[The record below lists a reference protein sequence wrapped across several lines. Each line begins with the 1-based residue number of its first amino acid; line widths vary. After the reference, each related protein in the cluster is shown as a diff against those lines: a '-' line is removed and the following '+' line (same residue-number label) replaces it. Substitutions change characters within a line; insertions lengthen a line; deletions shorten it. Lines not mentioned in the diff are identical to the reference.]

1 MQFALTVPTIKD
13 RVAQTAAVLV
23 LEPIFE
29 ADLQPEQYAYRAD
42 RSALDAV
49 RHVHKLLNTGHGQIV
64 DADLSGYFD
73 SIPHSELLK
82 SVARRIVDGAML
94 HLIKMWLEAPV
105 EETDEKGN
113 KHRSTRNRDEGKGT
127 PQGAPISPLLSNLYM
142 RRFVLGW
149 KKLGH
154 EERLAAH
161 IVNYADD
168 LVICCRGQAE
178 EALARMRDIMTKLK
192 LTVNET
198 KTRVCKLPE
207 EKFDFLGYT
216 FGQCY
221 SPKTGRAYIGTV
233 PSKKRVIRICE
244 AISEMTGR
252 DQTLLDQEMVVAKLN
267 RTMIGWANY
276 FCLGPVSKAYRAV
289 EKHACKRLRQW
300 LCAKHK
306 EVWPGTKRFPE
317 SSLHDVLG
325 LVCITQRTRNLP
337 WATS

>member
-1 MQFALTVPTIKD
+1 M
-13 RVAQTAAVLV
+13 R
-23 LEPIFE
+23 
-29 ADLQPEQYAYRAD
+29 QPA
-42 RSALDAV
+42 
-49 RHVHKLLNTGHGQIV
+49 G
-64 DADLSGYFD
+64 
-73 SIPHSELLK
+73 
-82 SVARRIVDGAML
+82 
-94 HLIKMWLEAPV
+94 
-105 EETDEKGN
+105 
-113 KHRSTRNRDEGKGT
+113 
-127 PQGAPISPLLSNLYM
+127 LY
-142 RRFVLGW
+142 
-149 KKLGH
+149 
-154 EERLAAH
+154 
-161 IVNYADD
+161 
-168 LVICCRGQAE
+168 
-178 EALARMRDIMTKLK
+178 T
-192 LTVNET
+192 
-198 KTRVCKLPE
+198 PE

-233 PSKKRVIRICE
+233 PSKKRVLRICE

-276 FCLGPVSKAYRAV
+276 FCLGAVSKAYRAV

-300 LCAKHK
+300 LCANHK